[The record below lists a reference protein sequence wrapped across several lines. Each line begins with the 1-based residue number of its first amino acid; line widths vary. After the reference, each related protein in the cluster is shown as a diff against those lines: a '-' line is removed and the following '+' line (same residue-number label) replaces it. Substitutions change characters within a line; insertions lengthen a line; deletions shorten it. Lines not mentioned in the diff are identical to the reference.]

1 MPGHGRWPG
10 TTMELLYYDRDGQP
24 ISEEQWQRFGH
35 QSGYGRVDYTDAT
48 RHGRHLIVV
57 TCWLGA
63 AGGHQLGPP
72 LIFHTLAEL
81 RLPAAAGASYRRSW
95 SWPTLQAARDGH
107 QAVTSWL
114 TGVAAWLAGTTDQPP
129 ALPPALITGQ
139 RQPGPA
145 DPLRQVLQ
153 GW

>member
-1 MPGHGRWPG
+1 
-10 TTMELLYYDRDGQP
+10 MELLYYDRDGRP

-35 QSGYGRVDYTDAT
+35 HKDYGRVGYTDAT

-72 LIFHTLAEL
+72 LIFHTFAEL
-81 RLPAAAGASYRRSW
+81 RRPAGLDASYWRSW

-107 QAVTSWL
+107 RAVATWL
-114 TGVAAWLAGTTDQPP
+114 TDVAAWLAGAAGQPP

-145 DPLRQVLQ
+145 DPLRHVLK

>member
-1 MPGHGRWPG
+1 
-10 TTMELLYYDRDGQP
+10 MELAYYDRDGRP

-35 QSGYGRVDYTDAT
+35 QKDYGRVDYTDLT

-57 TCWLGA
+57 TCRLGA
-63 AGGHQLGPP
+63 AGGHQLGSP
-72 LIFHTLAEL
+72 LIFHTFAEL
-81 RLPAAAGASYRRSW
+81 RRPAALDASYRRSW

-107 QAVTSWL
+107 QAVAAWL
-114 TGVAAWLAGTTDQPP
+114 TGVAAWLAGAAGQPP
-129 ALPPALITGQ
+129 ALPSALITGQ

-145 DPLRQVLQ
+145 DPLRQVLK

>member
-1 MPGHGRWPG
+1 MPGRFGPEP
-10 TTMELLYYDRDGQP
+10 TMELAYYDRDGRP
-24 ISEEQWQRFGH
+24 ISEQQWRRLGH
-35 QSGYGRVDYTDAT
+35 QAGYGRVDYTDAT
-48 RHGRHLIVV
+48 CHGRHLIVV

-72 LIFHTLAEL
+72 LIFHTFAEL
-81 RLPAAAGASYRRSW
+81 RLPAAASYRRSW
-95 SWPTLQAARDGH
+95 SWPTLQTARDGH
-107 QAVTSWL
+107 QAVAGWL
-114 TGVAAWLAGTTDQPP
+114 TGVAAWLAGTTGQPP

>member
-1 MPGHGRWPG
+1 
-10 TTMELLYYDRDGQP
+10 MELAYYDRDGRP

-35 QSGYGRVDYTDAT
+35 QKDYGRVDYTDLT

-63 AGGHQLGPP
+63 AGGHQLGSP
-72 LIFHTLAEL
+72 LIFHTFAEL
-81 RLPAAAGASYRRSW
+81 RRPAALDAIYRRPW

-107 QAVTSWL
+107 RAVAAWL
-114 TGVAAWLAGTTDQPP
+114 TGVAAWLVGAAGQPP
-129 ALPPALITGQ
+129 TLPPALITGQ
-139 RQPGPA
+139 RQPGPG
-145 DPLRQVLQ
+145 DPLRQVLK